1 MAEDVEVCCGTVCD
15 KTLLYKQQRSI
26 GANLFVEY
34 LIEQG
39 TMEDDA
45 AADDLWDMVAD
56 FDKQL

>member
-15 KTLLYKQQRSI
+15 KEKLYNEQRSI